1 MLSVEDIQQK
11 ILVKLQDYPE
21 IYARFMA
28 GDPLIKAQLIAQATM
43 LSLLSQ
49 EVERSE
55 LEPFLKTRDSTILAD
70 ASNKGILPIA
80 TPCQCHVEFKNDSE
94 KHLTIQAGRMLEDSY
109 GRGWRLLENANI
121 APNSVTRVKV
131 EQSIIKQM
139 SYTAT
144 VTEPFQQIFV
154 ELDDDMYLANI
165 YIYDQYD
172 YQYKYKPN
180 WMNIVPNEYAVN
192 LKTDSRQRM
201 IIEFGDSERFGRTL
215 TSNTVVELDILQT
228 YGEIDTNKLKEA
240 SLSEKL
246 TADEE
251 ELILKFVDVIR
262 LGVNPLTIDQ
272 LRLLSSYPNYD
283 QNAVLLG
290 DFEYRV
296 RAKFANRVLY
306 LSVWNE
312 SLQEQYYS
320 ADVRNINHLFVAV
333 KAKNASEQ
341 SLLEQDIAQYIAQLD
356 NLYLNR
362 VRFVSVQEVPFNLNI
377 RGNINAI
384 HDLNTVKQ
392 QINSL
397 LLSLYGRNTVASSY
411 FLANGFNIQE
421 ISKKIRENI
430 PAFQDRNSDYYITA
444 DDVALKPHQYVYL
457 TNDSIHYAL
466 VVSQKQGLW
475 SLT

>member
-1 MLSVEDIQQK
+1 MLSVSDIQQK

-21 IYARFMA
+21 IYARYQA
-28 GDPLIKAQLIAQATM
+28 GDPIVKAQLVAQATM

-80 TPCQCHVEFKNDSE
+80 TPCQCHIEFTNYSE
-94 KHLTIQAGRMLEDSY
+94 KQITVQAGRLLEDGYDRS
-109 GRGWRLLENANI
+109 WRLLENANI
-121 APNSVTRVKV
+121 PSQGKVRVKV
-131 EQSIIKQM
+131 EQSEIKRVTH
-139 SYTAT
+139 TAI
-144 VTEPFQQIFV
+144 VTEPFQQIFID
-154 ELDDDMYLANI
+154 LDDDMYLADI
-165 YIYDQYD
+165 RIFDD
-172 YQYKYKPN
+172 LEFQYKYKPN
-180 WMNIVPNEYAVN
+180 WINVNQNEYAIN
-192 LKTDSRQRM
+192 LKTDSRKRM
-201 IIEFGDSERFGRTL
+201 IVEFGDSERFGRTL
-215 TSNTVVELDILQT
+215 TSNTVITFDILQT

-240 SLSEKL
+240 SLVEI
-246 TADEE
+246 THADEQA
-251 ELILKFVDVIR
+251 LTLKFVDVIR

-296 RAKFANRVLY
+296 RAKFANRVHY

-341 SLLEQDIAQYIAQLD
+341 QALERDIGQYIAKLD

-362 VRFVSVQEVPFNLNI
+362 VRFVSVENVAFNLTI
-377 RGNINAI
+377 KGNINAI
-384 HDLNTVKQ
+384 HDLNIVKQ

-397 LLSLYGRNTVASSY
+397 LLSLYGQNTTASSY
-411 FLANGFNIQE
+411 FLANGFNVQE

-430 PAFQDRNSDYYITA
+430 SAFQDRNSDYHIIA
-444 DDVALKPHQYVYL
+444 DEVSLKPHQYVYL
-457 TNDSIHYAL
+457 TSDSIHYEL
-466 VVSQKQGLW
+466 DVSQAQGLW
-475 SLT
+475 SLA